1 MGTTIAAELIPEEL
15 RNQRR
20 SRVLLAAQL
29 KIEGDSDRANLLNLS
44 THGAMMDA
52 ELPPRMGAK
61 VTLIRGKLET
71 EAEVVWVEEH
81 RFGLAFR
88 QPIHPL
94 QVAAILDHA

>member
-1 MGTTIAAELIPEEL
+1 MGATVAAEPIPEEL

-20 SRVLLAAQL
+20 SRVLLAAHL
-29 KIEGDSDRANLLNLS
+29 NINGDLDRANLLNLS

-52 ELPPRMGAK
+52 EMPPRMGAK
-61 VTLIRGKLET
+61 VTLMRGALET
-71 EAEVVWVEEH
+71 EAEVVWVEDH

-94 QVAAILDHA
+94 QVAAILNHA